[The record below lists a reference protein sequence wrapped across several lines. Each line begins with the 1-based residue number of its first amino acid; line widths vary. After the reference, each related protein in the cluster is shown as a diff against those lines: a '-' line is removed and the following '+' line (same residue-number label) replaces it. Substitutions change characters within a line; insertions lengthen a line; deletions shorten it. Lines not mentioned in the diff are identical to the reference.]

1 MKNLFILT
9 FSIGFIFIFQSLSF
23 SKPAEPQV
31 KGGYKTCT
39 VTEYRYTAGKPNKKG
54 EIQYKLILDE
64 KGNPIEM
71 ISYGENKKTY
81 KNKIENKYNSSELLI
96 EKILFNFEGNPT
108 VKCTY
113 NYDERMNLI
122 TDITYDK
129 DGKKTAKGSYMYDKN
144 DFLVKEVHEFYYDND
159 VATGVTY
166 FKNDKFGNKIEESA
180 NHSSEISVEVSA
192 EVDLGNNTS
201 RSEVLQNHSPAEL
214 DKVTYEYEYND
225 KNQII
230 KDIRHGIGGTKL
242 IHGYTYDKFGNILE
256 RISYDENDKPAVKL
270 VYEYGKWEE
279 LWIIKPD

>member
-1 MKNLFILT
+1 MKLKLFISLIL
-9 FSIGFIFIFQSLSF
+9 SFIFLAENMSF

-54 EIQYKLILDE
+54 EIQYKLIFDD
-64 KGNPIEM
+64 KGNQIE
-71 ISYGENKKTY
+71 IVSYDENKKTY
-81 KNKIENKYNSSELLI
+81 KNKVSNKYNASGLLSETIYFDI
-96 EKILFNFEGNPT
+96 EGKAS
-108 VKCTY
+108 VKFTY
-113 NYDERMNLI
+113 SYDERMNLI

-129 DGKKTAKGSYMYDKN
+129 DDKKTAKGSYFYDEN
-144 DFLVKEVHEFYYDND
+144 DFLVKEVHEFYTDND

-166 FKNDKFGNKIEESA
+166 FKNDKFGNKLEESA

-201 RSEVLQNHSPAEL
+201 KSEVLQEQSPAEL

-230 KDIRHGIGGTKL
+230 KDIRNGIGGTKL
-242 IHGYTYDKFGNILE
+242 IHGYSYDKFGNILE
-256 RISYDENDKPAVKL
+256 RISYDENNKPAVKL
-270 VYEYGKWEE
+270 VYEYGK
-279 LWIIKPD
+279 